1 MPCVISMV
9 RTDND
14 VGVTLSVL
22 DRLIDYEPGNSRD
35 AVSSRSKSL
44 KQLKDA
50 VRRDLEWLL
59 NTRQVAGLPTDLK
72 EVNHSLAAFGLPD
85 FTNLSDGYIDHQK
98 RMRSDI
104 EEAIRLFEPRL
115 QDIVVTLQPSNASE
129 RLMHFRIDG
138 RLNVEPAPEPIS
150 FDTVLQLV
158 SGQYVIKEE

>member
-1 MPCVISMV
+1 MA
-9 RTDND
+9 RNDND
-14 VGVTLSVL
+14 VGVGLSVL
-22 DRLIDYEPGNSRD
+22 DRLIDYEPVNSRD
-35 AVSSRSKSL
+35 PVSSRSKNL

-59 NTRQVAGLPTDLK
+59 NTRQVVGLPTDLK
-72 EVNHSLAAFGLPD
+72 ELNQSLAAFGLPD
-85 FTNLSDGYIDHQK
+85 FANLSAGQIEDQK

-104 EEAIRLFEPRL
+104 EEAIQRFEPRL
-115 QDIVVTLQPSNASE
+115 QDVVVTMQPSNSKE